1 MSRASVPWSKVK
13 ERALRNPEVRA
24 AYEELEP
31 EYEITRQLIR
41 ARLERGMSQ
50 KELAVKIGTRQS
62 AISRIEGGGQNISVG
77 MVNKV
82 ARALGTKV
90 HVTFG

>member
-1 MSRASVPWSKVK
+1 MSRASVPWSEVK

-50 KELAVKIGTRQS
+50 KELAAKIGTRQS
-62 AISRIEGGGQNISVG
+62 AISRIEGGGQNVSVG